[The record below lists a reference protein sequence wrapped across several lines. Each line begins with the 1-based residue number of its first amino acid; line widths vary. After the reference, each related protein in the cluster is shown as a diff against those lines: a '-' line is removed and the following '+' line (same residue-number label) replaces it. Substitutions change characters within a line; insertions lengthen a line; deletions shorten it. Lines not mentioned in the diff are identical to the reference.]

1 MACHDCDALYSAP
14 IVLEGHRV
22 FCERCGATL
31 YSRRRNS
38 IARATAFALA
48 AAVFFVVANLFPF
61 MTLKADYRE
70 SFMVLAQSVSGLELE
85 GYAYSVLAAAVGV
98 FTLGAPT
105 LIIGGLLYLLI
116 PLRAGYRLP
125 WAAPLCRSVME
136 ARRWNMVEVY
146 LLGVLVSLLKLG
158 KLATLTL
165 GTSFWAY
172 LGLIVSLAMAV
183 NSIDFR
189 ELWARLETTK
199 RL

>member
-1 MACHDCDALYSAP
+1 MQLPEDSLMACHDCDALYSAP

-38 IARATAFALA
+38 ITRATAFALS

-61 MTLKADYRE
+61 MSLKADYRE
-70 SFMVLAQSVSGLELE
+70 SFMVLA
-85 GYAYSVLAAAVGV
+85 
-98 FTLGAPT
+98 
-105 LIIGGLLYLLI
+105 GGLLYLLI
-116 PLRAGYRLP
+116 PLRYGHRLP
-125 WAAPLCRSVME
+125 WAVPLCRGVME

-172 LGLIVSLAMAV
+172 VGLIVSLTAAV

-189 ELWARLETTK
+189 ELWARLETTEP
-199 RL
+199 L